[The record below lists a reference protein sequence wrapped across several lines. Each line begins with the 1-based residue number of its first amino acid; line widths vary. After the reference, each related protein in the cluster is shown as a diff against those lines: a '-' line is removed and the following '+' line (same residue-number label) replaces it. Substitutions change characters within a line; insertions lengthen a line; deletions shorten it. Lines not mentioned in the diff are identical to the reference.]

1 VRCEVRSSRSG
12 RPLAGRTASGQS
24 GAMTD
29 DLVVRKAFG
38 RKDAHASGRTRVR
51 SEKKRTDASRR
62 EGRTSGRMLLH
73 REGLRR
79 DRKEK
84 EASRLGRQGSLTARK
99 PLAGKRFAQART
111 DLFFR
116 LRGLR
121 VLRGNHF
128 QRGKPTVSASE
139 PTGKQAIGRR
149 AIRAGQRR
157 RTGSALRKVAV
168 GREAGGKGALRAG
181 QNFSRHPH
189 AGGDPSQSKRLSVNA
204 DLSPK
209 S

>member
-1 VRCEVRSSRSG
+1 
-12 RPLAGRTASGQS
+12 
-24 GAMTD
+24 MTD
-29 DLVVRKAFG
+29 NFVVRMACRQEG
-38 RKDAHASGRTRVR
+38 RSRIRKDVVR
-51 SEKKRTDASRR
+51 SEKERTDVGKDAVAS
-62 EGRTSGRMLLH
+62 GGTSSGQKR
-73 REGLRR
+73 
-79 DRKEK
+79 K

-139 PTGKQAIGRR
+139 PTGKQAIGPHGTSRRVAHDLLGRRR

-157 RTGSALRKVAV
+157 RIGSALRKVAV